1 MQKLRKILR
10 VSNFDLFV
18 SPSVFFIVLFYFIP
32 VVLIILMVFF
42 RIDYTLQW
50 LFVGFDNFRRLFSGE
65 NPLVLRIIRN
75 TVLYVVVSTPLLVGM
90 ALLISLLTM
99 IVRRPAMLFFRAVF
113 FFPRILPGVV
123 WALLW
128 VFALE
133 GTPYGAFNSLLSV
146 IFGLDPIQWLT
157 KYAMLV
163 VILANSF
170 LGVAFALLIFTSSIA
185 NIPEEFIRAAKI
197 DGASFWQLSIYII
210 IPLLKW
216 PILTMSI
223 WHLMSMV
230 NSYIYILLI
239 TKGGPYYSTTVWSLY
254 GYQMAFVSNRYGMG
268 SAVLLPLLLIN
279 IAVMIIAWKIF
290 GIKRLLQPSV
300 MET

>member
-1 MQKLRKILR
+1 MQKLRKIVR

-32 VVLIILMVFF
+32 VILIILMVFF
-42 RIDYTLQW
+42 RIDYTLEW

-75 TVLYVVVSTPLLVGM
+75 TVLYVVVCLPVLLGM

-99 IVRRPAMLFFRAVF
+99 IIKRPAMLFFRAIF

-128 VFALE
+128 VFAFG
-133 GTPYGAFNSLLSV
+133 GTRYGAFNSLLI

-170 LGVAFALLIFTSSIA
+170 LGVAFASLIFTSSIA

-197 DGASFWQLSIYII
+197 DGASFWQLSKYII

-216 PILTMSI
+216 PVLTMSI
-223 WHLMSMV
+223 WHLMSFM

-239 TKGGPYYSTTVWSLY
+239 TKGGPYYRTTVWSLY
-254 GYQMAFVSNRYGMG
+254 GYQMAFVGNRYGMA
-268 SAVLLPLLLIN
+268 SSVVLPLLLIN